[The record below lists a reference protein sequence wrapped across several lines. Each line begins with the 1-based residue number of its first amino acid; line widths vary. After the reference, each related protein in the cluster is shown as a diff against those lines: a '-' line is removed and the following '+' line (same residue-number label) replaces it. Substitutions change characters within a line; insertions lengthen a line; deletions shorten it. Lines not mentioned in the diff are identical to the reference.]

1 MSFGEKRLP
10 KKWTVPLGL
19 YKNWDSLEKDGKA
32 PETCKISKGEEQ
44 NGSNQQS
51 SAPMFMAFYV
61 YQVI

>member
-32 PETCKISKGEEQ
+32 PETL
-44 NGSNQQS
+44 
-51 SAPMFMAFYV
+51 
-61 YQVI
+61 